1 MTRHGNYKDFVLRE
15 KLKFKQNKILILKS
29 FLFNEKNSKKIR
41 FKIMLKMHKLYQSL
55 LGKHFI
61 NRCMF
66 STKVRAVSRLTN
78 LTKSSF
84 RENLRWGKVSGFRK
98 ASW

>member
-1 MTRHGNYKDFVLRE
+1 MTHYSKYKDFQLRKE
-15 KLKFKQNKILILKS
+15 LKINESNIFVLKS
-29 FLFNEKNSKKIR
+29 LLLNKKTSKKIR
-41 FKIMLKMHKLYQSL
+41 FKIMLKIHKVYNHL
-55 LGKHFI
+55 LGNKYK

-84 RENLRWGKVSGFRK
+84 KENLK
-98 ASW
+98 